1 MKMSDLIFSESD
13 IEFTID
19 LFAYYGD
26 GKANT
31 NRVIEEL
38 CEYYGV
44 EDKPSNHKL
53 FANKIRTFN
62 PNRKDCTEQYR
73 DRFLMKRKH
82 NLENRHEPDG
92 IYSRHKQKIYDRAV
106 DVLYEKMTPT
116 LAIKVIE
123 AENRF
128 AIQDKAIQLEERI
141 ERQCLADDTGD
152 SSFRHGDTEL
162 DFQKP
167 Q

>member
-1 MKMSDLIFSESD
+1 
-13 IEFTID
+13 
-19 LFAYYGD
+19 
-26 GKANT
+26 
-31 NRVIEEL
+31 
-38 CEYYGV
+38 
-44 EDKPSNHKL
+44 
-53 FANKIRTFN
+53 
-62 PNRKDCTEQYR
+62 
-73 DRFLMKRKH
+73 MKRKH

-92 IYSRHKQKIYDRAV
+92 IYSRHKQKIYDRTV

-116 LAIKVIE
+116 LALKVIE

-128 AIQDKAIQLEERI
+128 AIEDKAIQLEERI

-162 DFQKP
+162 DLQKP